1 MFDILFAIFIS
12 ETAFQDMPS
21 AFCPK
26 KKVEYLKLASTMYNR
41 WGVTVKEQFQFLKNH
56 IKSSYS
62 IIRSQ
67 FEMILLHSKT
77 MATSMYIV

>member
-41 WGVTVKEQFQFLKNH
+41 WGYK
-56 IKSSYS
+56 
-62 IIRSQ
+62 
-67 FEMILLHSKT
+67 
-77 MATSMYIV
+77 